1 MLKSYIITA
10 IRNIKRQ
17 KLSSIINIFGLTLG
31 LASFL
36 VIFLYI
42 KSELQ
47 YDKHWHDSDKIYR
60 ISESVD
66 YGQRAAD
73 YALSPFPLAPSLQ
86 DYFPEVSVA
95 TRIRRSR
102 DYTTIKYED
111 KIFNINNVQFA
122 DTNFFK
128 IFNYEFI
135 EGNRNVA
142 LNDPNNIV
150 ISLETAAKFFGNESV
165 LGKVLKINDQP
176 YTISG
181 VIDSHEFESHL
192 KPNILRSTLMFPEDY
207 RERLNGDWT
216 LLGYYTYLK
225 FNNEKSFHNFKSK
238 LKDWHNKTIQPWLEH
253 HELTYIIDFKLQPLE
268 EIHFL
273 TQYDYDMSSN
283 ADKKYLYIFGYVA
296 LFILLIV
303 SINYVNLATAKS
315 AKRANEVGIRK
326 IMGAQRKQLILQF
339 NGEAII
345 ISILALIIACLI
357 TELFLPVFNNLT
369 GKSLSLFKDVSS
381 LSNIG
386 VALGVTVLIGI
397 ISGLFPALVLSKHE
411 ALSILGHNFFS
422 KQGKTKSI
430 NYRKGLVIF
439 QFMVTTAMIIATLV
453 VFKQMRFMRKQ
464 NLGFDND
471 RITIIEIPPGKE
483 LQQQLQ
489 VIQSE
494 MEKIPNV
501 IDAAISNDFPGFNH
515 GRLTFYID
523 EDGKYR
529 QEMVNYYRVD
539 DNFTN
544 ILDIKIQDGR
554 FFSKDF
560 PSDPESAFVINEAA
574 KKVFGQNPI
583 GQKLACGLGVDGQIV
598 GITSNF
604 NYASLHNSIEPLVF
618 LYTPESARYLAIK
631 IKGTDIPGTLKSI
644 EKTWKQF
651 DSNHPYIYRFLDEQ
665 FNTQYQRE
673 EKMQIIF
680 GYFSILIILL
690 ACLGLYGLSAFM
702 AEQKKKEIS
711 IRKVMGS
718 SALLV
723 VKNFVSQYL
732 LWILIANAVAWP
744 LAYFSMNKWLQNFAY
759 KTNLSPYIFLTAAF
773 ITLVLALGTISFHAF
788 RAANTNPADVLR
800 DE

>member
-31 LASFL
+31 IASFL

-47 YDKHWHDSDKIYR
+47 YDKHWNDSEKIYR

-66 YGQRAAD
+66 YGKRAAD

-86 DYFPEVSVA
+86 NYFPEISMA

-102 DYTTIKYED
+102 DYTTIKYKD

-128 IFNYEFI
+128 IFNYDFI
-135 EGNRNVA
+135 EGNQNVA

-150 ISLETAAKFFGNESV
+150 LSLETAKKFFGNESA

-181 VIDSHEFESHL
+181 VINSHKYESHL
-192 KPNILRSTLMFPEDY
+192 EPNILRSTLMFPEDY

-225 FNNEKSFHNFKSK
+225 FNNEKSFQNFKSK
-238 LKDWHNKTIQPWLEH
+238 LKDWHHETIQPWLEH
-253 HELTYIIDFKLQPLE
+253 HELTYIIDFKLEPLE

-273 TQYDYDMSSN
+273 TQYDYDISSN

-303 SINYVNLATAKS
+303 SINYINLATAKS

-357 TELFLPVFNNLT
+357 TELFLPAFNNLT
-369 GKSLSLFKDVSS
+369 GKSLSLFKDASS

-386 VALGVTVLIGI
+386 IALGVTVLIGI
-397 ISGLFPALVLSKHE
+397 ISGLFPAMVLSKHE

-430 NYRKGLVIF
+430 NYRKVLVIF

-453 VFKQMRFMRKQ
+453 VFKQMRFMQKQ
-464 NLGFDND
+464 NLGFDKD
-471 RITIIEIPPGKE
+471 RLAIIEIPPGKE

-494 MEKIPNV
+494 MKKIPNV
-501 IDAAISNDFPGFNH
+501 IDASISNDFPGFNH

-544 ILDIKIQDGR
+544 ILDINMQAGR

-574 KKVFGQNPI
+574 KKIFGENPI
-583 GQKLACGLGVDGQIV
+583 GQKLACGFGVDGQIV

-604 NYASLHNSIEPLVF
+604 NYASLHHSIEPLVF
-618 LYTPESARYLAIK
+618 LYTPESAQYLAIK
-631 IKGTDIPGTLKSI
+631 IKGSDISGTLKSI

-673 EKMQIIF
+673 KKMQTIF

-718 SALLV
+718 SSVLV

-732 LWILIANAVAWP
+732 LWILIANIIAWP
-744 LAYFSMNKWLQNFAY
+744 LAYFAMNKWLQNFAY
-759 KTNLSPYIFLTAAF
+759 RTNLAPYIFITAAF

>member
-1 MLKSYIITA
+1 M
-10 IRNIKRQ
+10 
-17 KLSSIINIFGLTLG
+17 
-31 LASFL
+31 
-36 VIFLYI
+36 
-42 KSELQ
+42 E
-47 YDKHWHDSDKIYR
+47 
-60 ISESVD
+60 
-66 YGQRAAD
+66 
-73 YALSPFPLAPSLQ
+73 
-86 DYFPEVSVA
+86 
-95 TRIRRSR
+95 
-102 DYTTIKYED
+102 
-111 KIFNINNVQFA
+111 
-122 DTNFFK
+122 
-128 IFNYEFI
+128 
-135 EGNRNVA
+135 
-142 LNDPNNIV
+142 
-150 ISLETAAKFFGNESV
+150 
-165 LGKVLKINDQP
+165 
-176 YTISG
+176 
-181 VIDSHEFESHL
+181 
-192 KPNILRSTLMFPEDY
+192 
-207 RERLNGDWT
+207 
-216 LLGYYTYLK
+216 
-225 FNNEKSFHNFKSK
+225 
-238 LKDWHNKTIQPWLEH
+238 
-253 HELTYIIDFKLQPLE
+253 PLE

-273 TQYDYDMSSN
+273 TQYDYDISSN

-303 SINYVNLATAKS
+303 SINYINLATAKS
-315 AKRANEVGIRK
+315 SKRANEVGIRK

-345 ISILALIIACLI
+345 ISIMALIIACLI

-369 GKSLSLFKDVSS
+369 GKSLSLFKNASS

-386 VALGVTVLIGI
+386 IALAVTVLIGI

-430 NYRKGLVIF
+430 NYRKVLVIF

-453 VFKQMRFMRKQ
+453 VFKQMRFMQKQ
-464 NLGFDND
+464 NLGFDKD
-471 RITIIEIPPGKE
+471 RLAIIEIPPGTE

-523 EDGKYR
+523 ENGKYR

-539 DNFTN
+539 DNFMN
-544 ILDIKIQDGR
+544 ILDIKMQDGR

-604 NYASLHNSIEPLVF
+604 NYASLHNSVEPLVF

-631 IKGTDIPGTLKSI
+631 IKGSDISGTLKSI

-673 EKMQIIF
+673 EKCRPF
-680 GYFSILIILL
+680 L
-690 ACLGLYGLSAFM
+690 ATF
-702 AEQKKKEIS
+702 
-711 IRKVMGS
+711 
-718 SALLV
+718 
-723 VKNFVSQYL
+723 
-732 LWILIANAVAWP
+732 
-744 LAYFSMNKWLQNFAY
+744 
-759 KTNLSPYIFLTAAF
+759 PY
-773 ITLVLALGTISFHAF
+773 
-788 RAANTNPADVLR
+788 
-800 DE
+800 

>member
-31 LASFL
+31 IASFL

-42 KSELQ
+42 KSELR
-47 YDKHWHDSDKIYR
+47 YDKHWNDSDKIYR

-66 YGQRAAD
+66 YGKRAAD

-86 DYFPEVSVA
+86 DYFPEVNMA

-128 IFNYEFI
+128 IFNYDFI
-135 EGNRNVA
+135 EGNQNVA

-150 ISLETAAKFFGNESV
+150 LSLETAKKFFGNESA

-181 VIDSHEFESHL
+181 VINSHKYESHL
-192 KPNILRSTLMFPEDY
+192 EPNILRSTLMFPEDY

-225 FNNEKSFHNFKSK
+225 FNNEKSFQNFKSK
-238 LKDWHNKTIQPWLEH
+238 LKDWHHETIQPWLEH
-253 HELTYIIDFKLQPLE
+253 HELTYIIDFKLEPLE

-273 TQYDYDMSSN
+273 TQYDYDISSN

-303 SINYVNLATAKS
+303 SINYINLATAKS
-315 AKRANEVGIRK
+315 SKRANEVGIRK

-345 ISILALIIACLI
+345 ISIMALIIACLI

-369 GKSLSLFKDVSS
+369 GKSLSLFKNASS

-386 VALGVTVLIGI
+386 IALAVTVLIGI

-430 NYRKGLVIF
+430 NYRKVLVIF

-453 VFKQMRFMRKQ
+453 VFKQMRFMQKQ
-464 NLGFDND
+464 NLGFDKD
-471 RITIIEIPPGKE
+471 RLAIIEIPPGTE

-523 EDGKYR
+523 ENGKYR

-539 DNFTN
+539 DNFMN
-544 ILDIKIQDGR
+544 ILDIKMQDGR

-604 NYASLHNSIEPLVF
+604 NYASLHNSVEPLVF

-631 IKGTDIPGTLKSI
+631 IKGSDISGTLKSI

-673 EKMQIIF
+673 EKMQTIF

-718 SALLV
+718 SSVLV

-732 LWILIANAVAWP
+732 LWILIANAIAWP
-744 LAYFSMNKWLQNFAY
+744 LAYVAMNKWLQNFAY
-759 KTNLSPYIFLTAAF
+759 RTNLSPYIFITAAF